1 MSFYSVTLKL
11 VSKESCFSIQK
22 QDHMSLLLQALAAF
36 WAKQTENLE
45 EKKKR
50 SEPALGP
57 FTFLF

>member
-1 MSFYSVTLKL
+1 MSFYSVTLK
-11 VSKESCFSIQK
+11 CFSIQK